1 MKKIAVIYK
10 SATGNTEMM
19 AEAIAKGAKSDET
32 EVKLLSVE
40 EASAE
45 DVINADAVAL
55 GCRASGAEEF
65 DADDVVPFI
74 ETIQDKV
81 TDKPMVLFGSFGWG
95 DGQYMEEW
103 ADQMKSYGANL
114 LAEGLTL
121 LETPDNDGLA
131 ECEALGKKLQ

>member
-19 AEAIAKGAKSDET
+19 AEAIAKGARSDGT
-32 EVKLLSVE
+32 EVKVLSVE

-55 GCRASGAEEF
+55 GCPASGAEEL

-103 ADQMKSYGANL
+103 ADQMRSYGANL
-114 LAEGLTL
+114 LDEGLTL